1 MKLVL
6 PLSTIIYK
14 NLIFLAIVVIFVSV
28 LKYIRIVLLEPA
40 VWFLIAMM
48 TFVICTGGI
57 VYTIIHGV
65 PWFKF
70 DRD

>member
-1 MKLVL
+1 M
-6 PLSTIIYK
+6 
-14 NLIFLAIVVIFVSV
+14 
-28 LKYIRIVLLEPA
+28 
-40 VWFLIAMM
+40 IAMF

-70 DRD
+70 GRDNFGNVYVEEYFMRG

>member
-1 MKLVL
+1 M
-6 PLSTIIYK
+6 
-14 NLIFLAIVVIFVSV
+14 
-28 LKYIRIVLLEPA
+28 LKHIRIVLLQPP

-57 VYTIIHGV
+57 VYTVIHGV

-70 DRD
+70 DRDQFGNVYVSEYFMKG